1 MESSGT
7 LKLKMI
13 KVKQVAPS
21 PNLMVLTQDP
31 PNRNHPE
38 ECNIVE
44 ESLMQNWGMWET
56 EERKSKD
63 RMLGLYA
70 FKETDQMADQN
81 CKKRLRRD
89 KIVILLSLFPPSLLH
104 QLCQPSSQ
112 SNNWTQRKNIHQ

>member
-13 KVKQVAPS
+13 EVKQIAPS

-44 ESLMQNWGMWET
+44 ESLMQN
-56 EERKSKD
+56 
-63 RMLGLYA
+63 
-70 FKETDQMADQN
+70 
-81 CKKRLRRD
+81 
-89 KIVILLSLFPPSLLH
+89 
-104 QLCQPSSQ
+104 
-112 SNNWTQRKNIHQ
+112 